1 MGISFCHL
9 FINLFLFYS
18 ICLVVQIKGEF
29 LEDQGDQKDQEFQG
43 DQEFL
48 EDQKNQE
55 FLEMSL
61 IEHITE
67 LRKRLLWSFLY
78 VIIIFVFC
86 FYFADILFAFLARP
100 LVNLMDLEKGQGFI
114 YTALQEAFFTELK
127 IAFFFSLFFAF
138 PLIAIQIWKF
148 IAPGLYKNE
157 KKAFLP
163 FLIATPILFFAGGA
177 MVYYLISPIA
187 WKFFMSYQNLNSSGV
202 PIRLEAKMG
211 EYLSLMMR
219 FIFAFGLAFQLPV
232 VLGLMAKVGIVD
244 YRSLK
249 KFRKYAIVM
258 AFLAAAFL
266 TPPDPFSQ
274 ISLALPII
282 FLYEIS
288 IYIAKIIQ
296 KNKEKNDA

>member
-1 MGISFCHL
+1 MVENS
-9 FINLFLFYS
+9 
-18 ICLVVQIKGEF
+18 
-29 LEDQGDQKDQEFQG
+29 LE
-43 DQEFL
+43 
-48 EDQKNQE
+48 
-55 FLEMSL
+55 EMSL
-61 IEHITE
+61 IDHITE

-78 VIIIFVFC
+78 IIIIFIIC
-86 FYFADILFAFLARP
+86 FYFADELFAFLAAP
-100 LVNLMDLEKGQGFI
+100 LVSLMDTENGQGFI

-127 IAFFFSLFFAF
+127 IAFFFALFFSF

-148 IAPGLYKNE
+148 IAPGLYTKEKN
-157 KKAFLP
+157 AFLP
-163 FLIATPILFFAGGA
+163 FLIATPILFFAGGS
-177 MVYYLISPIA
+177 MVYYIIAPLA
-187 WKFFMSYQNLNSSGV
+187 WKFFLSYQNLNTSGV

-232 VLGLMAKVGIVD
+232 VLGLMAKVNLVT
-244 YRSLK
+244 YTSLK

-258 AFLAAAFL
+258 AFLSAAFL

-296 KNKEKNDA
+296 KNKKEQDSEKEDA

>member
-1 MGISFCHL
+1 MGEN
-9 FINLFLFYS
+9 NL
-18 ICLVVQIKGEF
+18 E
-29 LEDQGDQKDQEFQG
+29 
-43 DQEFL
+43 
-48 EDQKNQE
+48 
-55 FLEMSL
+55 EMSL
-61 IEHITE
+61 IDHITE

-78 VIIIFVFC
+78 IIIIFIIC
-86 FYFADILFAFLARP
+86 FYFANELFSFLAAP
-100 LVNLMDLEKGQGFI
+100 LVNLMDTENGQGFI

-127 IAFFFSLFFAF
+127 IAFFFALFFSF

-148 IAPGLYKNE
+148 IAPGLYFNE

-163 FLIATPILFFAGGA
+163 FLVATPILFFAGGS

-187 WKFFMSYQNLNSSGV
+187 WKFFMSYQNLNSAGV

-232 VLGLMAKVGIVD
+232 VLGLLAKANLVS
-244 YRSLK
+244 YLTLK
-249 KFRKYAIVM
+249 KFRKYAIVI

-282 FLYEIS
+282 ILYEIS
-288 IYIAKIIQ
+288 IFIAKIIQ
-296 KNKEKNDA
+296 KKQKTNEQDDNNEEN

>member
-1 MGISFCHL
+1 MNQNKL
-9 FINLFLFYS
+9 KL
-18 ICLVVQIKGEF
+18 
-29 LEDQGDQKDQEFQG
+29 QEMTLL
-43 DQEFL
+43 D
-48 EDQKNQE
+48 
-55 FLEMSL
+55 
-61 IEHITE
+61 HITE

-78 VIIIFVFC
+78 IILIFIIC
-86 FYFADILFAFLARP
+86 FYFADDLFAFLAKP
-100 LVNLMDLEKGQGFI
+100 LVNLMDTENGQGFI

-127 IAFFFSLFFAF
+127 IAFFFALFFAF

-163 FLIATPILFFAGGA
+163 FLFATPVLFFAGGA
-177 MVYYLISPIA
+177 MVYYFIAPIA
-187 WKFFMSYQNLNSSGV
+187 WKFFLSYQNMNTSGI

-211 EYLSLMMR
+211 EYLALMMR

-232 VLGLMAKVGIVD
+232 VITLLAKANLVS
-244 YRSLK
+244 YLSLK
-249 KFRKYAIVM
+249 KFRKYAIVI
-258 AFLAAAFL
+258 AFLSAAFL

-288 IYIAKIIQ
+288 IYLAKIIQ
-296 KNKEKNDA
+296 KNNNKDD

>member
-1 MGISFCHL
+1 MTKH
-9 FINLFLFYS
+9 NL
-18 ICLVVQIKGEF
+18 E
-29 LEDQGDQKDQEFQG
+29 
-43 DQEFL
+43 
-48 EDQKNQE
+48 
-55 FLEMSL
+55 EMSL

-78 VIIIFVFC
+78 IILIFIVC
-86 FYFADILFAFLARP
+86 FYFADHLVAILAPP
-100 LVNLMDLEKGQGFI
+100 LVNLMDTENGQGFI

-127 IAFFFSLFFAF
+127 IAFFFALFFAF

-157 KKAFLP
+157 QKAFLP
-163 FLIATPILFFAGGA
+163 FLIATPILFFAGGS

-187 WKFFMSYQNLNSSGV
+187 WKFFLSYQNLNSSGI

-232 VLGLMAKVGIVD
+232 VLGLLAKANLVT
-244 YRSLK
+244 YQTLK
-249 KFRKYAIVM
+249 KSRKYAIVI

-282 FLYEIS
+282 ILYEIS

-296 KNKEKNDA
+296 KNKHNNTEENEDNA